1 LRFGACFAR
10 HLNTQFAMANQE
22 QLPPP
27 SFSFLV
33 ATQAAQLSTLLGQVP
48 NPITGKTEVR
58 LDMAKHFIDT
68 LAILEEKTKGNLTAE
83 EQQLLSAVLHQARV
97 GYLAAQGKG

>member
-1 LRFGACFAR
+1 MSAE
-10 HLNTQFAMANQE
+10 N

-33 ATQAAQLSTLLGQVP
+33 ATQAAQISTLLGQVP
-48 NPITGKTEVR
+48 NPMTGKTEVR

-68 LAILEEKTKGNLTAE
+68 LAILQEKTKGNLTVE
-83 EQQLLSAVLHQARV
+83 ETQLLEAVLHQARL
-97 GYLAAQGKG
+97 GYLEAAK

>member
-1 LRFGACFAR
+1 MS
-10 HLNTQFAMANQE
+10 QAN

-33 ATQAAQLSTLLGQVP
+33 ATHAAQISTLLGQTP
-48 NPITGKTEVR
+48 NPMTGKSEVR

-68 LAILEEKTKGNLTAE
+68 LAILQEKTKGNLTAE
-83 EQQLLSAVLHQARV
+83 EAALLDAVLHQARV
-97 GYLAAQGKG
+97 GYVEAAKM

>member
-1 LRFGACFAR
+1 MPEAS
-10 HLNTQFAMANQE
+10 

-33 ATQAAQLSTLLGQVP
+33 ATQAAQISTLLGQVP
-48 NPITGKTEVR
+48 NPVTGKTEVR
-58 LDMAKHFIDT
+58 LEMAKHFIDT

-83 EQQLLSAVLHQARV
+83 ESQLLQAVLHQSRM
-97 GYLAAQGKG
+97 GYLAAAETKG

>member
-1 LRFGACFAR
+1 MS
-10 HLNTQFAMANQE
+10 QAN

-33 ATQAAQLSTLLGQVP
+33 ATHAAQISTLLGQTP
-48 NPITGKTEVR
+48 NPVTGKTEVR

-68 LAILEEKTKGNLTAE
+68 LAILQEKTKGNLTAE
-83 EQQLLSAVLHQARV
+83 EAALLDAVLHQARV
-97 GYLAAQGKG
+97 GYVEAAK

>member
-1 LRFGACFAR
+1 MSQD
-10 HLNTQFAMANQE
+10 N

-33 ATQAAQLSTLLGQVP
+33 ATQAAQISTLLGQVP
-48 NPITGKTEVR
+48 NPVTGQTEVR

-68 LAILEEKTKGNLTAE
+68 LAILQEKTKGNLTAE
-83 EQQLLSAVLHQARV
+83 EAQLLEAVLHQARL
-97 GYLAAQGKG
+97 GYVEASK

>member
-1 LRFGACFAR
+1 MMSQV
-10 HLNTQFAMANQE
+10 N

-33 ATQAAQLSTLLGQVP
+33 ATHAAQISTLLGQTP
-48 NPITGKTEVR
+48 NPLTGKTEAR

-68 LAILEEKTKGNLTAE
+68 LAILEEKTKGNLSADE
-83 EQQLLSAVLHQARV
+83 AQLLSAVLSQSR
-97 GYLAAQGKG
+97 LAYVEAAKTKP

>member
-1 LRFGACFAR
+1 MS
-10 HLNTQFAMANQE
+10 QQD

-33 ATQAAQLSTLLGQVP
+33 ATHAAQISTLLGQQP
-48 NPITGKTEVR
+48 NPMTGKTEVR

-68 LAILEEKTKGNLTAE
+68 LSILEEKTKGNLTADE
-83 EQQLLSAVLHQARV
+83 ASLLSAVLHQSRV
-97 GYLAAQGKG
+97 GFIAATNKQG

>member
-1 LRFGACFAR
+1 
-10 HLNTQFAMANQE
+10 MAGSE

-27 SFSFLV
+27 SFSFLI
-33 ATQAAQLSTLLGQVP
+33 ATHAAQISTLLGQVP
-48 NPITGKTEVR
+48 NPATGKTEVR

-68 LAILEEKTKGNLTAE
+68 LIILEEKTKGNLTAE

>member
-1 LRFGACFAR
+1 
-10 HLNTQFAMANQE
+10 MADSQ

-33 ATQAAQLSTLLGQVP
+33 ATNAAQISTLLGQTP
-48 NPITGKTEVR
+48 NPLTGKTEVR

-68 LAILEEKTKGNLTAE
+68 LAILEERTKGNLTADE
-83 EQQLLSAVLHQARV
+83 AALLTAVLHQSRMA
-97 GYLAAQGKG
+97 YIAAAQK